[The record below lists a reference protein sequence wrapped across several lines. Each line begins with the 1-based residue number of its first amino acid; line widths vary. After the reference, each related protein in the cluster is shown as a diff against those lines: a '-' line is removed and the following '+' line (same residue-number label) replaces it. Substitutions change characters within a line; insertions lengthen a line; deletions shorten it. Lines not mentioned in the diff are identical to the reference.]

1 MTSQVAS
8 VLLCTAALMGP
19 RARAQSPDVIYDEA
33 RVPKY
38 SLPDPLVMKS
48 GERVRDPKTWM
59 SRRRPEILELYRT
72 EVYGRSPERPAQLAF
87 DVSSVEKQALGGRAV
102 RKQVTISVGYGTDTP
117 KMKVLI
123 YLPTGAKR
131 PLPLFLALSF
141 AGNEAVSADPGIAL
155 GDQWVRDAATNET
168 VKQRAPEA
176 SRGSSAQ
183 QWQLDQILRHG
194 YGLATMF
201 YGDIEPDFVG
211 GMKYGVRPRFF
222 KPGQIEPAPDEWGAI
237 AAWSWGLIRAMD
249 YIETDHE
256 IDATRVAVMG
266 HSRLGKAALWAGAQ
280 DTRFSI
286 VISNE
291 SGEGGA
297 AISRRLYGER
307 TKDLNTRF
315 PHWFDGN
322 FKKYN
327 EHEDRMPFDSHMLL
341 ALIAPRALY
350 VASAEEDRW
359 SDPRGEFLGAVNAG
373 PVYELLGE
381 KAIATDTMP
390 RVHQPVGHTVMY
402 HIRAGKHDVTAYDW
416 EQYLKFA
423 DVQWSRKSSR
433 Q

>member
-1 MTSQVAS
+1 LAA
-8 VLLCTAALMGP
+8 CFTAA
-19 RARAQSPDVIYDEA
+19 AQRPANTNYDEA
-33 RVPKY
+33 KVRKY
-38 SLPDPLVMKS
+38 TLPDPLVMKN
-48 GERVRDPKTWM
+48 GERVRDAKTRT
-59 SRRRPEILELYRT
+59 SRRRPEILEIFRT

-87 DVSSVEKQALGGRAV
+87 AVNSVEKQALGGRAV
-102 RKQVTISVGYGTDTP
+102 RKQVTISVAAGTDTP
-117 KMKVLI
+117 KMKVLF
-123 YLPTGAKR
+123 YLPTGATK
-131 PLPLFLALSF
+131 PVPLFLALSF
-141 AGNEAVSADPGIAL
+141 TGNQAVSADPGIAL
-155 GDQWVRDAATNET
+155 GDRWVRDAATNEM

-176 SRGSSAQ
+176 SRGSGAQ
-183 QWQLDQILRHG
+183 QWQPDQILRHG
-194 YGLATMF
+194 YGLATIF

-211 GMKYGVRPRFF
+211 GLKYGVRPLFF
-222 KPGQIEPAPDEWGAI
+222 TPGQTEPAPDDWGAI
-237 AAWSWGLIRAMD
+237 AAWSWGLSRAMD
-249 YIETDHE
+249 YIETDHD
-256 IDATRVAVMG
+256 IDATCVVVMG

-307 TKDLNTRF
+307 TKDLNARF

-322 FKKYN
+322 FKQYS

-359 SDPRGEFLGAVNAG
+359 SDPRGEFLGALNAG

-381 KAIATDTMP
+381 KAIGADTMP
-390 RVHQPVGHTVMY
+390 GLHQPVGHTVMY

-423 DVQWSRKSSR
+423 DVQWSRTR
-433 Q
+433 N

>member
-1 MTSQVAS
+1 VQKPV
-8 VLLCTAALMGP
+8 
-19 RARAQSPDVIYDEA
+19 
-33 RVPKY
+33 
-38 SLPDPLVMKS
+38 
-48 GERVRDPKTWM
+48 
-59 SRRRPEILELYRT
+59 
-72 EVYGRSPERPAQLAF
+72 
-87 DVSSVEKQALGGRAV
+87 
-102 RKQVTISVGYGTDTP
+102 
-117 KMKVLI
+117 
-123 YLPTGAKR
+123 
-131 PLPLFLALSF
+131 PLFLALSF
-141 AGNEAVSADPGIAL
+141 AGNETVSADPGIIL
-155 GDQWVRDAATNET
+155 GDRWVRDVGTNEM

-183 QWQLDQILRHG
+183 QWQLDQILGHG
-194 YGLATMF
+194 YGLATIF

-211 GMKYGVRPRFF
+211 GLKYGIRSVFRQ
-222 KPGQIEPAPDEWGAI
+222 PGQTEPASDDWGAI
-237 AAWSWGLIRAMD
+237 AAWSWGLSRAMD
-249 YIETDHE
+249 FIVTDHD

-322 FKKYN
+322 FKKYS
-327 EHEDRMPFDSHMLL
+327 EHEDQMPFDSHMLL

-350 VASAEEDRW
+350 VASAEGDRW

-381 KAIATDTMP
+381 KAISTDAMP
-390 RVHQPVGHTVMY
+390 GLHQPVGHTVMY
-402 HIRAGKHDVTAYDW
+402 HLRAGKHDVTAYDW
-416 EQYLKFA
+416 EQFLKFA
-423 DVQWSRKSSR
+423 DVRWSRK

>member
-1 MTSQVAS
+1 MTPRALFA
-8 VLLCTAALMGP
+8 LLCAATVVGSH
-19 RARAQSPDVIYDEA
+19 AAAQTLDVIYDEA
-33 RVPKY
+33 KVPKY
-38 SLPDPLVMKS
+38 SLPDPLVMNS
-48 GERVRDPKTWM
+48 GERVRDANTWT
-59 SRRRPEILELYRT
+59 SRRRPEILEIYRT
-72 EVYGRSPERPAQLAF
+72 EMYGRSPERPAQLAF
-87 DVSSVEKQALGGRAV
+87 DVSSIEKRALGGRAV
-102 RKQVTISVGYGTDTP
+102 RKQVTISVAAGTAAP

-123 YLPTGAKR
+123 YLPTSAQK
-131 PLPLFLALSF
+131 PVPLFLALSF
-141 AGNEAVSADPGIAL
+141 AGNETVSADPGIIL
-155 GDQWVRDAATNET
+155 GDRWVRDVGTNEM

-183 QWQLDQILRHG
+183 QWQLDQILGHG
-194 YGLATMF
+194 YGLATIF

-211 GMKYGVRPRFF
+211 GLKYGIRSVFRQ
-222 KPGQIEPAPDEWGAI
+222 PGQTEPASDDWGAI
-237 AAWSWGLIRAMD
+237 AAWSWGLSRAMD
-249 YIETDHE
+249 FIVTDHD

-322 FKKYN
+322 FKKYS
-327 EHEDRMPFDSHMLL
+327 EHEDQMPFDSHMLL

-350 VASAEEDRW
+350 VASAEGDRW

-381 KAIATDTMP
+381 KAISTDAMP
-390 RVHQPVGHTVMY
+390 GLHQPVGHTVMY
-402 HIRAGKHDVTAYDW
+402 HLRAGKHDVTAYDW
-416 EQYLKFA
+416 EQFLKFA
-423 DVQWSRKSSR
+423 DVRWSRK

>member
-1 MTSQVAS
+1 MNPRAFFA
-8 VLLCTAALMGP
+8 LLCAATVVGSH
-19 RARAQSPDVIYDEA
+19 AAAQTLDVIYDEA
-33 RVPKY
+33 KVPKY
-38 SLPDPLVMKS
+38 SLPDPLVMNN
-48 GERVRDPKTWM
+48 GERVRDANTWT
-59 SRRRPEILELYRT
+59 SRRRPEILEIYRT
-72 EVYGRSPERPAQLAF
+72 EMYGRSPERPAQLAF
-87 DVSSVEKQALGGRAV
+87 DVSSIEKRALGGRAV
-102 RKQVTISVGYGTDTP
+102 RKQVTISVEAGTAAP
-117 KMKVLI
+117 KMKALI
-123 YLPTGAKR
+123 YLPTSAQK
-131 PLPLFLALSF
+131 PVPLFLALSF
-141 AGNEAVSADPGIAL
+141 AGNETVSADPGIIL
-155 GDQWVRDAATNET
+155 GDRWVRDAVTNEM

-183 QWQLDQILRHG
+183 QWQLDQILAHG
-194 YGLATMF
+194 YGLATIF

-211 GMKYGVRPRFF
+211 GLKYGVRSVFLQ
-222 KPGQIEPAPDEWGAI
+222 PGQTEPASADWGAI
-237 AAWSWGLIRAMD
+237 AAWSWGLSRAMD
-249 YIETDHE
+249 FIVTDHD

-322 FKKYN
+322 FKKYS
-327 EHEDRMPFDSHMLL
+327 EHEDQMPFDSHMLL

-381 KAIATDTMP
+381 RAISADAMP
-390 RVHQPVGHTVMY
+390 GLHQPVGHTVMY
-402 HIRAGKHDVTAYDW
+402 HLRAGKHDVTAYDW

-423 DVQWSRKSSR
+423 DMQWGRKPD
-433 Q
+433 

>member
-1 MTSQVAS
+1 MNPRAFFA
-8 VLLCTAALMGP
+8 LLCAATVVGSH
-19 RARAQSPDVIYDEA
+19 AAAQTLDVIYDEA
-33 RVPKY
+33 KVPKY
-38 SLPDPLVMKS
+38 SLPDPLVMNN
-48 GERVRDPKTWM
+48 GERVRDANTWT
-59 SRRRPEILELYRT
+59 SRRRPEILEIYRT
-72 EVYGRSPERPAQLAF
+72 EMYGRSPERPAQLAF
-87 DVSSVEKQALGGRAV
+87 DVSSIEKRALGGRAV
-102 RKQVTISVGYGTDTP
+102 RKQVTISVEAGTAAP
-117 KMKVLI
+117 KMKALI
-123 YLPTGAKR
+123 YLPTSAQK
-131 PLPLFLALSF
+131 PVPLFLALSF
-141 AGNEAVSADPGIAL
+141 AGNETVSADPGIIL
-155 GDQWVRDAATNET
+155 GDRWVRDAVTNEM

-183 QWQLDQILRHG
+183 QWQLDQILAHG
-194 YGLATMF
+194 YGLATIF

-211 GMKYGVRPRFF
+211 GLKYGVRSVFLQ
-222 KPGQIEPAPDEWGAI
+222 PGQTEPASADWGAI
-237 AAWSWGLIRAMD
+237 AAWSWGLSRAMD
-249 YIETDHE
+249 FIVTDHD

-322 FKKYN
+322 FKKYS
-327 EHEDRMPFDSHMLL
+327 EHEDQMPFDSHMLL

-350 VASAEEDRW
+350 VASAEQDRW

-381 KAIATDTMP
+381 RAISADAMP
-390 RVHQPVGHTVMY
+390 GLHQPVGHTVMY
-402 HIRAGKHDVTAYDW
+402 HLRAGKHDVTAYDW

-423 DVQWSRKSSR
+423 DMQWGRKPD
-433 Q
+433 

>member
-1 MTSQVAS
+1 MTPRAAS
-8 VLLCTAALMGP
+8 VLLYAAALMGSD
-19 RARAQSPDVIYDEA
+19 AGGQSLDVIYDEA
-33 RVPKY
+33 KVPKY
-38 SLPDPLVMKS
+38 SLPDPLVLKS
-48 GERVRDPKTWM
+48 GERVRDAKTWT
-59 SRRRPEILELYRT
+59 SRRRPEILEIYRT
-72 EVYGRSPERPAQLAF
+72 EVYGRSPERPAHLAF
-87 DVSSVEKQALGGRAV
+87 DVNSVETQALGGRAV
-102 RKQVTISVGYGTDTP
+102 RKQITISVAAGTDTLR

-123 YLPTGAKR
+123 YLPAGAKK
-131 PLPLFLALSF
+131 PVPLFLALSF
-141 AGNEAVSADPGIAL
+141 VGNQAVSADPEIAL
-155 GDQWVRDAATNET
+155 GDQWVRDTATNEM

-176 SRGSSAQ
+176 SRGSNAQ
-183 QWQLDQILRHG
+183 QWRLDQILLHG
-194 YGLATMF
+194 YGLATIF

-211 GMKYGVRPRFF
+211 GMKYGVRPLFF
-222 KPGQIEPAPDEWGAI
+222 KPGQTEPAPDDWGAI
-237 AAWSWGLIRAMD
+237 AAWSWGLSRAMD
-249 YIETDHE
+249 YIETDHD

-307 TKDLNTRF
+307 TKNLNTRF

-322 FKKYN
+322 FKQYS

-381 KAIATDTMP
+381 KAITADTMP
-390 RVHQPVGHTVMY
+390 GLHQPVGHTVMY
-402 HIRAGKHDVTAYDW
+402 HVRAGKHDLTAYDW

-423 DVQWSRKSSR
+423 DMRWSRKAD
-433 Q
+433 

>member
-1 MTSQVAS
+1 
-8 VLLCTAALMGP
+8 MG
-19 RARAQSPDVIYDEA
+19 AHAGAQNQDVIYDEA
-33 RVPKY
+33 KVPKY

-48 GERVRDPKTWM
+48 GERVRDAKIWT
-59 SRRRPEILELYRT
+59 SRRRPEILEIYRT
-72 EVYGRSPERPAQLAF
+72 EVYGRSPERPAHLAF
-87 DVSSVEKQALGGRAV
+87 DVNSVEKQALGGRAV
-102 RKQVTISVGYGTDTP
+102 RKQVTISIAAGTATP

-123 YLPTGAKR
+123 YLPTGAKK
-131 PLPLFLALSF
+131 PVPLFLALSF
-141 AGNEAVSADPGIAL
+141 TGNQAVSTDPGISL
-155 GDQWVRDAATNET
+155 GDQWVRDAATNEM
-168 VKQRAPEA
+168 VKQRAPEG

-183 QWQLDQILRHG
+183 QWQLEQILWHG
-194 YGLATMF
+194 YGLATIF

-211 GMKYGVRPRFF
+211 GMQYGVRPLFF
-222 KPGQIEPAPDEWGAI
+222 KAGQTEPAPDEWGAI
-237 AAWSWGLIRAMD
+237 AAWSWGLSRAMD
-249 YIETDHE
+249 YIETDHD

-280 DTRFSI
+280 DSRFSI

-322 FKKYN
+322 FKQYS
-327 EHEDRMPFDSHMLL
+327 EDEERMPFDSNMLL

-381 KAIATDTMP
+381 EAITADTMP
-390 RVHQPVGHTVMY
+390 GLQQPVGHTVMY

-423 DVQWSRKSSR
+423 DVQWSRR
-433 Q
+433 RDRR

>member
-1 MTSQVAS
+1 MTPRAPY
-8 VLLCTAALMGP
+8 VLLCAAALMGSH
-19 RARAQSPDVIYDEA
+19 AAAQKPDAIYDEA
-33 RVPKY
+33 KVPKY
-38 SLPDPLVMKS
+38 SLPDPLVMNN
-48 GERVRDPKTWM
+48 GERVRDASIWT
-59 SRRRPEILELYRT
+59 SRRRPEILEIYRT
-72 EVYGRSPERPAQLAF
+72 EVYGRSPERPASMAF
-87 DVSSVEKQALGGRAV
+87 DVDSVERHALGGRAV
-102 RKQVTISVGYGTDTP
+102 RKQITICVAAGTGTL
-117 KMKVLI
+117 KMKALI
-123 YLPTGAKR
+123 YLPTGATK
-131 PLPLFLALSF
+131 PVPLFLALSF
-141 AGNEAVSADPGIAL
+141 VGNEAVSADPGVAL
-155 GDQWVRDAATNET
+155 GDRWVRDAVSNEM

-183 QWQLDQILRHG
+183 QWQLDQILGHG
-194 YGLATMF
+194 YGLATVF

-211 GMKYGVRPRFF
+211 GMKYGVRSLFL
-222 KPGQIEPAPDEWGAI
+222 KPGQTEPAADDWGAI
-237 AAWSWGLIRAMD
+237 AAWSWGLSRTMD
-249 YIETDHE
+249 YVETDRD
-256 IDATRVAVMG
+256 IDAARVAVMG

-280 DTRFSI
+280 DTRFSM

-322 FKKYN
+322 FKRYSD
-327 EHEDRMPFDSHMLL
+327 HEDRMPFDSHMLL

-350 VASAEEDRW
+350 VSSAEEDRW

-381 KAIATDTMP
+381 KALTAEAMP
-390 RVHQPVGHTVMY
+390 GLHQPVGHTVRY

-423 DVQWSRKSSR
+423 DVQWSHKAQSP
-433 Q
+433 

>member
-1 MTSQVAS
+1 MTPRALLT
-8 VLLCTAALMGP
+8 LLCAATVVGSH
-19 RARAQSPDVIYDEA
+19 AAAQTLDVIYDEA
-33 RVPKY
+33 KVPKY
-38 SLPDPLVMKS
+38 SLPDPLVLNN
-48 GERVRDPKTWM
+48 GERVRDPNTWI
-59 SRRRPEILELYRT
+59 SRRRPEILEIYRT
-72 EVYGRSPERPAQLAF
+72 EMYGRSPERPAPLAF
-87 DVSSVEKQALGGRAV
+87 DVSSIEKRALGGRAV
-102 RKQVTISVGYGTDTP
+102 RKQVTISVGAGTAAP
-117 KMKVLI
+117 KMRVLI
-123 YLPTGAKR
+123 YLPARAQK
-131 PLPLFLALSF
+131 PVPLFLALSF
-141 AGNEAVSADPGIAL
+141 AGNETVSADPGIIL
-155 GDQWVRDAATNET
+155 GDRWVRDAVTNEM
-168 VKQRAPEA
+168 VKQRAPET

-183 QWQLDQILRHG
+183 QWQLDQILAHG
-194 YGLATMF
+194 YGLATIF

-211 GMKYGVRPRFF
+211 GLKYGVRSVFLP
-222 KPGQIEPAPDEWGAI
+222 PGQTEPAPADWGAI
-237 AAWSWGLIRAMD
+237 AAWSWGLSRAMD
-249 YIETDHE
+249 LIVTDHD

-322 FKKYN
+322 FKKYS
-327 EHEDRMPFDSHMLL
+327 EHEDLMPFDSHMLL

-381 KAIATDTMP
+381 KAISADAMPGTSPSDT
-390 RVHQPVGHTVMY
+390 RSCT
-402 HIRAGKHDVTAYDW
+402 T
-416 EQYLKFA
+416 FA
-423 DVQWSRKSSR
+423 PASMM
-433 Q
+433 